1 MNVNLITD
9 IISGVNLFLV
19 VSSVILVLAIVTI
32 LGLKESY
39 ILAKGWRFFLP
50 AILVLGAIRVY
61 DFFIQYGFLSR
72 ADLIRESMFLV
83 FNFCLFIGLFIQ
95 FLAIRQT
102 IEQRR

>member
-1 MNVNLITD
+1 MDVNLITD
-9 IISGVNLFLV
+9 IVSGINLFLV
-19 VSSVILVLAIVTI
+19 VSSVILVLAIVTM

-50 AILVLGAIRVY
+50 AILVMGAIRVY
-61 DFFIQYGFLSR
+61 DFFIQYGVLSR

-83 FNFCLFIGLFIQ
+83 FNFCLFFGLFIQ

-102 IEQRR
+102 IEKRQ